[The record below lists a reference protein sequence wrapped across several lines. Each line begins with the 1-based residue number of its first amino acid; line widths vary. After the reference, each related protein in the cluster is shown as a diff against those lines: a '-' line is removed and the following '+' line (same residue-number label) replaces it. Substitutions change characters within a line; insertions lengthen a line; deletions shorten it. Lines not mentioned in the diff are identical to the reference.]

1 MLSPSDRRLLRGY
14 GPLIG
19 FVLVFVLMAAFVPTV
34 APEKV
39 TVRIAEG
46 NAAGTAGGATGSGD
60 GSTAPGGATG
70 GGAQGTSA
78 GSGGATGG
86 GSSGSGSSGGGTQTQ
101 AAAPSSTS
109 GCPDRAKQ
117 VPGDPYSPPCIA
129 WRGDN
134 GGATSKGVTKD
145 TITVAFRQTSDPGF
159 QQTLA
164 QLGGAQFSDTPDDIR
179 RTVAG
184 LAKYFNKT
192 FQFYGRKLNFV
203 FYKGQGQ
210 QTTELLGG
218 GQQEANADA
227 ITVGQKIKAFADM
240 SATTA
245 PYGDAL
251 SRQKVVGFG
260 VPYMSRE
267 WMTQRRPY
275 IWSIATDCSVI
286 TETVSEVGVKQVIDK
301 PAEHA
306 GGNLKGKPRKLA
318 ILAPDN
324 PWYQQCVKA
333 GQDIIR
339 KAGKTVPESIA
350 YSLDLGTMSSQ
361 AASVVSKLKSEGVT
375 TVICGCDPV
384 FPVYLTSK
392 AKEQSYVP
400 EWVVTGTALTDQD
413 IVGQL
418 FDQDEWSHAF
428 GISYAA
434 ETPPQRATLGYAA
447 YKSVNSDTPAQAVD
461 LIYAQMYMLALG
473 VQLAGPDLTPQTFEQ
488 GMFRYPG
495 GTGQY
500 GTWGFGPGHYTP
512 TQDAR
517 EIYWDP
523 TKTSA
528 YNGKKGAYVTASKR
542 YKQGQWPAAEHVKAY
557 Q

>member
-1 MLSPSDRRLLRGY
+1 MFTPSDRRLLRGY

-19 FVLVFVLMAAFVPTV
+19 FVLVFVLVAAFVPTV
-34 APEKV
+34 AREQV
-39 TVRIAEG
+39 TLRV
-46 NAAGTAGGATGSGD
+46 AGGTGGGSGSRVDAGGGSTTGS
-60 GSTAPGGATG
+60 APGGGSG
-70 GGAQGTSA
+70 GGTASGNTA
-78 GSGGATGG
+78 GSGGGG
-86 GSSGSGSSGGGTQTQ
+86 QGSAVTPQ
-101 AAAPSSTS
+101 ASIPASTS
-109 GCPDRAKQ
+109 ACPGRTKQ

-129 WRGDN
+129 FSGGN
-134 GGATSKGVTKD
+134 GGATSRGVTKD
-145 TITVAFRQTSDPGF
+145 SITVAFRQTSDPGF

-164 QLGGAQFSDTPDDIR
+164 SLGGASFSDTPGDIQ
-179 RTVAG
+179 RTVLG
-184 LAKYFNKT
+184 LAKYFNT
-192 FQFYGRKLNFV
+192 HFQFYGRKLNFV
-203 FYKGQGQ
+203 FYNGQGS
-210 QTTELLGG
+210 QTNELLGG

-240 SATTA
+240 SATTE

-251 SRQKVVGFG
+251 ARQKVVGFG
-260 VPYMSRE
+260 VPYLSRE
-267 WMTQRRPY
+267 WMTERRPY
-275 IWSIATDCSVI
+275 MWSIATDCSVI
-286 TETVSEVGVKQVIDK
+286 TETVSEVGVKQVLGK

-306 GGNLKGKPRKLA
+306 GGDLKGKPRKPV

-324 PWYQQCVKA
+324 PWYQECVKA
-333 GQDIIR
+333 GLAIVK
-339 KAGKTVPESIA
+339 KAGKPVPQTIA
-350 YSLDLGTMSSQ
+350 YSLNLSTMSSQ
-361 AASVVSKLKSEGVT
+361 AASIIAKLKSEGVT

-384 FPVYLTSK
+384 IPVYLTSK
-392 AKEQSYVP
+392 AKEQNYIP

-418 FDQDEWSHAF
+418 FDQTEWAHAF

-434 ETPPQRATLGYAA
+434 EQPPQRATLGYAA
-447 YKSVNSDTPAQAVD
+447 YKSVNSDTPANAVD
-461 LIYAQMYMLALG
+461 LIYQQMYMLALG

-523 TKTSA
+523 TRISK
-528 YNGKKGAYVTASKR
+528 YNGKQGAYVTSSER
-542 YKQGQWPAAEHVKAY
+542 YKQGHWPTADHVKAY